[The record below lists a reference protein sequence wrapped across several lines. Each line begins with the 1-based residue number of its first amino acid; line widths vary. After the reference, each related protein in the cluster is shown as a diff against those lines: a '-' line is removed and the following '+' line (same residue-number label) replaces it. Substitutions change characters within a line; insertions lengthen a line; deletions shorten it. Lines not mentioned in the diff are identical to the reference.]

1 MAYGRMQGMRRNIS
15 GGARRML
22 GHTSSGIKLLGRTNN
37 HFKSLGI
44 SNPAIDKV
52 LVWWKSMPYLQLTF
66 YRMSWE
72 MENKSFLFL
81 CYYIRYGKI
90 IRRENR

>member
-1 MAYGRMQGMRRNIS
+1 MAYGRMQGMRRTVA

-44 SNPAIDKV
+44 SNPAIDKGI
-52 LVWWKSMPYLQLTF
+52 SMAEKYALPTIDFLQNELGNG
-66 YRMSWE
+66 E
-72 MENKSFLFL
+72 
-81 CYYIRYGKI
+81 
-90 IRRENR
+90 

>member
-1 MAYGRMQGMRRNIS
+1 MRRTVA

-44 SNPAIDKV
+44 SNPAIDKGIGAMGKYA
-52 LVWWKSMPYLQLTF
+52 LPTIDFLQSELGNGEQYF
-66 YRMSWE
+66 F
-72 MENKSFLFL
+72 FLL
-81 CYYIRYGKI
+81 LL
-90 IRRENR
+90 

>member
-1 MAYGRMQGMRRNIS
+1 MQGMRRTVA

-44 SNPAIDKV
+44 SNPAIYKGI
-52 LVWWKSMPYLQLTF
+52 SMAEKYALPTIEFLQNELGNG
-66 YRMSWE
+66 E
-72 MENKSFLFL
+72 
-81 CYYIRYGKI
+81 
-90 IRRENR
+90 

>member
-1 MAYGRMQGMRRNIS
+1 MVYGRMHGMRRNVA

-44 SNPAIDKV
+44 SNPVIDKGIGMAEKYG
-52 LVWWKSMPYLQLTF
+52 LTTIDFLQNELG
-66 YRMSWE
+66 
-72 MENKSFLFL
+72 N
-81 CYYIRYGKI
+81 GD
-90 IRRENR
+90 

>member
-1 MAYGRMQGMRRNIS
+1 MAGIRRNVA

-44 SNPAIDKV
+44 SNPAIDRGI
-52 LVWWKSMPYLQLTF
+52 SMAEKYALPTIDFLQNELGTG
-66 YRMSWE
+66 E
-72 MENKSFLFL
+72 
-81 CYYIRYGKI
+81 
-90 IRRENR
+90 